1 LRQIDHPE
9 EKTMDGDRVPFN
21 DRALSRRTAMFAS
34 GSGIGVGIALA
45 AGPVQA
51 QHQVMTNSEGL
62 VAGPVW
68 ISTADGK
75 PMPGYRAMPANGNG
89 LGTILVVQ
97 EVFGVHAYIADIC
110 RRFAKA
116 GYYAIAPE
124 LYFRQG
130 DPRYYTDIPSL
141 LKEVVSKVPDEQVMK
156 DLDSS
161 VAFAKG
167 EGKADTAKL
176 GITGF
181 CWGGRIVW
189 LYDAYNPAV
198 KAGVAWYGRVVGD
211 GAPMTPKHPLD
222 VVDQLHGPVQ
232 GLYGGADTGI
242 PNDTVEKMREA
253 LKKSSNPAALKSTIK
268 TYPDTPH
275 GFNADY
281 RPSYRKEQ
289 AEDGWKLALAWFK
302 ANGVG

>member
-1 LRQIDHPE
+1 
-9 EKTMDGDRVPFN
+9 MDGDRMISLTEGG
-21 DRALSRRTAMFAS
+21 LSRRGALKATATGAALGTTFALS
-34 GSGIGVGIALA
+34 VQ
-45 AGPVQA
+45 PVQA
-51 QHQVMTNSEGL
+51 QTMIVT
-62 VAGPVW
+62 P
-68 ISTADGK
+68 ADGLTAGTVK
-75 PMPGYRAMPANGNG
+75 VKTKDGKDMDAYRAMPASGQG
-89 LGTILVVQ
+89 FGTIVVVQ
-97 EVFGVHAYIADIC
+97 EIFGVHAHIADLC

-130 DPRYYTDIPSL
+130 DPKSLTDVQAL
-141 LKEVVSKVPDEQVMK
+141 LREIVAKVPDEQVMG
-156 DLDSS
+156 DLDAT

-189 LYDAYNPAV
+189 LYAAYNAGL

-211 GAPMTPKHPLD
+211 STPLTPKHP
-222 VVDQLHGPVQ
+222 VDIAKDLKAPVL

-242 PNDTVEKMREA
+242 PNDTVDRMR
-253 LKKSSNPAALKSTIK
+253 AALKDGSPAAKKSQID

-275 GFNADY
+275 AFNADY
-281 RPSYRKEQ
+281 RPTYRKEQ
-289 AEDGWKLALAWFK
+289 AEDAWKKALAWFK
-302 ANGVG
+302 ANGV

>member
-1 LRQIDHPE
+1 
-9 EKTMDGDRVPFN
+9 MDGDRMISLNEGGVSRRGAMKATATGAALGTTF
-21 DRALSRRTAMFAS
+21 ALSVQP
-34 GSGIGVGIALA
+34 I
-45 AGPVQA
+45 QA
-51 QHQVMTNSEGL
+51 QTMITT
-62 VAGPVW
+62 P
-68 ISTADGK
+68 ADGLTAGVVK
-75 PMPGYRAMPANGNG
+75 VKTRDGKDMDAYRAMPASGQG
-89 LGTILVVQ
+89 FGTVVVVQ
-97 EVFGVHAYIADIC
+97 EIFGVHAHIADLC

-116 GYYAIAPE
+116 GYYAIAPD

-130 DPRYYTDIPSL
+130 DAKAVSDMQALLRDI
-141 LKEVVSKVPDEQVMK
+141 VSKVPDEQVMG
-156 DLDSS
+156 DLDAT

-189 LYDAYNPAV
+189 LYAAYSSAL

-211 GAPMTPKHPLD
+211 ATPLTPKHPIDIAKDLKA
-222 VVDQLHGPVQ
+222 PVL

-242 PNDTVEKMREA
+242 PNDSVDKMR
-253 LKKSSNPAALKSTIK
+253 AALKTGSPAAQKSQID

-289 AEDGWKLALAWFK
+289 AEDAWKKALAWFK
-302 ANGVG
+302 ANGV

>member
-1 LRQIDHPE
+1 
-9 EKTMDGDRVPFN
+9 MDGDRMISLN
-21 DRALSRRTAMFAS
+21 EGGLSRRNALKATATGAALGGAFALS
-34 GSGIGVGIALA
+34 VQ
-45 AGPVQA
+45 PVQA
-51 QHQVMTNSEGL
+51 QTMITTPTDGL
-62 VAGPVW
+62 TAGVVKVK
-68 ISTADGK
+68 TKDGK
-75 PMPGYRAMPANGNG
+75 EMDAYRAMPASGQAFA
-89 LGTILVVQ
+89 TILVVQ
-97 EVFGVHAYIADIC
+97 EIFGVHAHIADLC

-130 DPRYYTDIPSL
+130 DPKAISDVQAVLREI
-141 LKEVVSKVPDEQVMK
+141 VSKVPDEQVMG
-156 DLDSS
+156 DLDAT
-161 VAFAKG
+161 VDFAKG

-189 LYDAYNPAV
+189 LYAAHSAAL

-211 GAPMTPKHPLD
+211 STPMTPKHP
-222 VVDQLHGPVQ
+222 VDIAKDLKAPVL

-242 PNDTVEKMREA
+242 PNDTVDRMR
-253 LKKSSNPAALKSTIK
+253 AALKAGSPAAQKSQID

-275 GFNADY
+275 AFNADY

-289 AEDGWKLALAWFK
+289 AEDAWKKALAWFK
-302 ANGVG
+302 ANGV

>member
-1 LRQIDHPE
+1 
-9 EKTMDGDRVPFN
+9 MDGDRTISLESYG
-21 DRALSRRTAMFAS
+21 LSRRNALKATATGAALGSTFALS
-34 GSGIGVGIALA
+34 VQ
-45 AGPVQA
+45 PVQA
-51 QHQVMTNSEGL
+51 QTMITTPTDGL
-62 VAGPVW
+62 TAGEVKVKT
-68 ISTADGK
+68 SDGK
-75 PMPGYRAMPANGNG
+75 EMVAYRAMPASGTG
-89 LGTILVVQ
+89 FGTILVVQ
-97 EVFGVHAYIADIC
+97 EIFGVHAHIADMC

-130 DPRYYTDIPSL
+130 DPKGYTEIPKLIS
-141 LKEVVSKVPDEQVMK
+141 EVVAKVPDAQVMG
-156 DLDSS
+156 DLDST

-181 CWGGRIVW
+181 CWGGRITW
-189 LYDAYNPAV
+189 LYDAHNPAV

-211 GAPMTPKHPLD
+211 ATPLTPKHPIDIAKTLN
-222 VVDQLHGPVQ
+222 GPVL

-242 PNDTVEKMREA
+242 PNDTVDKMR
-253 LKKSSNPAALKSTIK
+253 AALKEGNAAAKKSEIV

-281 RPSYRKEQ
+281 RPSFRKDQ
-289 AEDGWKLALAWFK
+289 AEEGWKKMLAWFK
-302 ANGVG
+302 AIGVT